1 MVHKYLLFQ
10 VLDGDEFDLEMKDES
25 LLSLKIKKFSQANE
39 VPEQNSKAKND
50 EKQKDVK
57 NDSKND
63 DKQKDTK
70 NQKPKDA
77 EAKKSEPEVKKT
89 PEMSPVTTTND
100 RIGN

>member
-50 EKQKDVK
+50 EKQKDF
-57 NDSKND
+57 KND
-63 DKQKDTK
+63 DKQEDTK

-89 PEMSPVTTTND
+89 PETSPVTTTND